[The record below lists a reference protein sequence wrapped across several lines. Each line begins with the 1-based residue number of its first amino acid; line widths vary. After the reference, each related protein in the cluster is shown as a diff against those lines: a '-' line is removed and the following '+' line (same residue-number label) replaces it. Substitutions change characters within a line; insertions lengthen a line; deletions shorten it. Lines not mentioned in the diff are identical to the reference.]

1 MFINNLK
8 LINKAFDV
16 LKEEEEKI
24 NYYYEPRFCKNKKNW
39 KRHMN
44 FYELKRDF
52 IKDIIDYGFC
62 PYIENTSEEQMKN
75 KNIMKFSKEK
85 NHDYTN
91 HIKKLNYLIN
101 NKKKF
106 YKKNNY
112 KSNSCGS
119 IKISKIKLQKIPKI
133 NEYKNKSILSV
144 LYNSTNEQNFSG
156 ANKRI
161 NSAKILN
168 FENKNK
174 KKITKIVKF
183 SRDDIFDYIK
193 MKKDKLLENQLNKS
207 LSFESDEDYKNTDNF
222 SLVENNQKKFG
233 DKGIKILR
241 NSIFNQQTN
250 LKNKLKIKPSCNSQ
264 IIKNPLDKNLKSN
277 QSNQSNQSIH
287 KINNNQKDS
296 NSYLMK
302 DTSNSTFFGQ
312 GKKEID
318 YLLNS
323 NKEYS
328 NKHNMR
334 YSQKITSIEKLEN
347 ASGGIF
353 RIARKY
359 NYYAR
364 KNKKIKQ
371 KLFK

>member
-16 LKEEEEKI
+16 LKEEEAKI
-24 NYYYEPRFCKNKKNW
+24 NYYYEPRFCKNNKNW

-62 PYIENTSEEQMKN
+62 PYIVNTSEEQMKN
-75 KNIMKFSKEK
+75 KNIMKFSKER
-85 NHDYTN
+85 NHDYIN

-101 NKKKF
+101 NKKNL

-133 NEYKNKSILSV
+133 KEYKEKSNLSA
-144 LYNSTNEQNFSG
+144 LYNSTNEINTNG

-161 NSAKILN
+161 NSANILN
-168 FENKNK
+168 FKKKNK
-174 KKITKIVKF
+174 KILTKIVKF
-183 SRDDIFDYIK
+183 SRDEIFDYIK
-193 MKKDKLLENQLNKS
+193 MKKDKLLENELNKS

-222 SLVENNQKKFG
+222 TLVKNNQEQFR

-241 NSIFNQQTN
+241 NSIFNKQTN
-250 LKNKLKIKPSCNSQ
+250 FKNKIKIKSFCNSQ
-264 IIKNPLDKNLKSN
+264 IIKNSFGKNLKSN
-277 QSNQSNQSIH
+277 QGNQSIH
-287 KINNNQKDS
+287 KITNNQKDS

-323 NKEYS
+323 DKEYS

-334 YSQKITSIEKLEN
+334 YSQKITSIEKLEK

-359 NYYAR
+359 DYFSK
-364 KNKKIKQ
+364 KNKKIK
-371 KLFK
+371 